1 MRKNLQKS
9 SGFTLIE
16 LMIAIGIISI
26 LAAIAVP
33 AVMNW
38 LPNYRLKAAARDLYS
53 NMQKAKL
60 EAVKRN
66 CNATVTFN
74 LPVGGTNYDCVN
86 YIDSDN
92 DLEYDAGEQVL
103 LRLNFADYKSVNLTA
118 NTFAN
123 NDNARP
129 SVAFNSRGLPIS
141 NTGGFGAGTVTLT
154 NTNGRI
160 YTVTVNSAGSIKI
173 N

>member
-1 MRKNLQKS
+1 MHKNLPGN
-9 SGFTLIE
+9 SGLTLIE
-16 LMIAIGIISI
+16 LMIAIAIIGI
-26 LAAIAVP
+26 LTAIAVP
-33 AVMNW
+33 NIISW
-38 LPNYRLKAAARDLYS
+38 LPNYRLKAAANDLRS

-74 LPVGGTNYDCVN
+74 LPVEGNNYDCVN

-92 DLEYDAGEQVL
+92 DLEYDAGEQIL
-103 LRLNFADYKSVNLTA
+103 LRLNFADYKSVNLTG

-123 NDNARP
+123 NDNGRP
-129 SVAFNSRGLPIS
+129 SVAFNSRGLPI
-141 NTGGFGAGTVTLT
+141 NNAGGFGTGILTLT

-160 YTVTVNSAGSIKI
+160 YTVTVSSVGSIKI